1 MKVILEKKNCC
12 KKRNKKRGSFT
23 SKATEWG
30 KANEP
35 LAPQT
40 IVTRN
45 RESGNTGRTG
55 RSTQLC

>member
-1 MKVILEKKNCC
+1 MKVILEKKIAAR
-12 KKRNKKRGSFT
+12 KETKKRGSFT

-55 RSTQLC
+55 RSTHLC